1 MDDMEEYQKIDLEF
15 EADGLIDDEQFSEN
29 SVVYNTHES
38 AGALSTGNEVD
49 NSLGVKETDNLPKL
63 YKSTEPERNQKNG
76 RYNLRKSLAWDSAFF
91 TSAGVLDAEEFTT
104 MITGTDK
111 SDKHI
116 LPGIQEEI
124 TGSTESLSTLG
135 SDALTLE
142 TLEDDL
148 FVDIRASIQRSSK
161 KTLDLRSSNSKTAA
175 VEVHELISCRVRVRG
190 SSTRNTKVHD
200 TTRLPALKKERVT
213 QNKIPKPCLKKT
225 SSQQS
230 DRMSKCQPKQKI
242 GQTNAVLPKPP
253 KSVSSSNPS
262 STAAGKRDSFGTGR
276 TESGISNPVPV
287 SGKGTQLL
295 KVSSSG
301 GVRRA
306 LPKPAPSSNS
316 SLLASSSTV
325 HSTRSSSSGGVRRAL
340 PKPAPSSNSSLLA
353 SLSTVHSA
361 RSSTSSDSSSSMSS
375 RINPGK
381 PNVMIQRRNTGKSG
395 SVGTAPSGP
404 VPKTPLNA
412 TTTTTNATLRNKL
425 PPSSSKIS
433 SSVSPASS
441 ISEWSSVSSSSSS
454 MVNQKYSNSR
464 TSLDTSSCKSMEG
477 DIIPL
482 DSRTGGKGNQGLI
495 LTSNYPKKS
504 SMHTGGNLQALAKP
518 SGLRMPSHKFG
529 FFDGAKASVP
539 SPNNRHQQSPSAVQK
554 QAFPKNGPGAGIP
567 IRSSISKPKITK
579 VPTARTV
586 ASPASI
592 KPSSPKPTSP
602 ASLRGKKST
611 DVTNSPGPSTGV
623 KQVAENTVAPTEE
636 SLGDLKKINTA
647 PVVEGSDG
655 LFGGDMA
662 VDKIHVEKDS
672 DKENGRDNTGTFR
685 NVSGSTDELF
695 YTSGC
700 APIVSESTPCRA
712 PLALKN
718 SLASDECID
727 MLKEVV
733 DKTGFVSPV
742 SEQKREQLI

>member
-1 MDDMEEYQKIDLEF
+1 MEKYQKIDLEF

-29 SVVYNTHES
+29 SVVYNTHEL
-38 AGALSTGNEVD
+38 AGALSTDNEAD
-49 NSLGVKETDNLPKL
+49 NSLGVNETDNLPKL
-63 YKSTEPERNQKNG
+63 YESTEPERNQKNG

-91 TSAGVLDAEEFTT
+91 TSAGVLDAEELTT

-135 SDALTLE
+135 SDDLTLE

-175 VEVHELISCRVRVRG
+175 VEIDSAAIS
-190 SSTRNTKVHD
+190 S
-200 TTRLPALKKERVT
+200 LKKEDVT
-213 QNKIPKPCLKKT
+213 QNKIPKPSLKKT

-262 STAAGKRDSFGTGR
+262 STTAGKGDYVGTGR
-276 TESGISNPVPV
+276 TKSGISKPVPV
-287 SGKGTQLL
+287 SGKGVELL
-295 KVSSSG
+295 KVSSSD

-306 LPKPAPSSNS
+306 LPKPAPTSNS
-316 SLLASSSTV
+316 SLLGSSSTV

-340 PKPAPSSNSSLLA
+340 SKPAPSSNSSLLA
-353 SLSTVHSA
+353 SSSTVHSA

-381 PNVMIQRRNTGKSG
+381 PNLMILRRNTGKSG
-395 SVGTAPSGP
+395 SVGNAPPGP
-404 VPKTPLNA
+404 VPKTPSNA

-477 DIIPL
+477 DSIPL
-482 DSRTGGKGNQGLI
+482 NSRTGGKGNQGLI
-495 LTSNYPKKS
+495 FTSNYTKKS
-504 SMHTGGNLQALAKP
+504 SMHTGSNLQAFAKP
-518 SGLRMPSHKFG
+518 SGLRMPSDKFG

-539 SPNNRHQQSPSAVQK
+539 SPNNRHQQSPPAVHK

-567 IRSSISKPKITK
+567 IRSSISKAKIAK
-579 VPTARTV
+579 GPTPRTV

-592 KPSSPKPTSP
+592 KTSSPKPTS
-602 ASLRGKKST
+602 ASLREKKST
-611 DVTNSPGPSTGV
+611 DVTNSPGPSTGF
-623 KQVAENTVAPTEE
+623 KQVAASTDSPIKE
-636 SLGDLKKINTA
+636 SLGDLKKINTT
-647 PVVEGSDG
+647 PVVEGSDD
-655 LFGGDMA
+655 LFGGDTS
-662 VDKIHVEKDS
+662 VDKIHIEKDS
-672 DKENGRDNTGTFR
+672 DKENGHDNTSTCQ

-718 SLASDECID
+718 SIASDECID

-733 DKTGFVSPV
+733 DKTGFVLPV

>member
-15 EADGLIDDEQFSEN
+15 DADGLIDDEQFSEN

-91 TSAGVLDAEEFTT
+91 TSAGVLDAEELTT

-175 VEVHELISCRVRVRG
+175 VEVDSAAIS
-190 SSTRNTKVHD
+190 S
-200 TTRLPALKKERVT
+200 LKKERVT

-287 SGKGTQLL
+287 SGKGTQML

-325 HSTRSSSSGGVRRAL
+325 HSTRSSSLGGVRRAL

-412 TTTTTNATLRNKL
+412 TTTTANATLRNKL

-623 KQVAENTVAPTEE
+623 KQVAANTGAPIEE
-636 SLGDLKKINTA
+636 SLGDLKSINTT

-662 VDKIHVEKDS
+662 VDKIHVEKDN

-718 SLASDECID
+718 SVASDECID

-733 DKTGFVSPV
+733 YKTGFVSPV

>member
-1 MDDMEEYQKIDLEF
+1 MDEMEYQKIDLEF
-15 EADGLIDDEQFSEN
+15 EADGLIDDEQFLED

-38 AGALSTGNEVD
+38 AGALSTENEVD
-49 NSLGVKETDNLPKL
+49 SSLGVKETDNLPKL
-63 YKSTEPERNQKNG
+63 YESTEPERNQKKG

-91 TSAGVLDAEEFTT
+91 TSAGVLDAEELST

-111 SDKHI
+111 RDKHI
-116 LPGIQEEI
+116 LPVIQEEI

-148 FVDIRASIQRSSK
+148 FIDIRASIQRSSK

-175 VEVHELISCRVRVRG
+175 VES
-190 SSTRNTKVHD
+190 
-200 TTRLPALKKERVT
+200 LKKEDVT
-213 QNKIPKPCLKKT
+213 QNKIPKPSLKKT

-242 GQTNAVLPKPP
+242 RQTNEILPKPP
-253 KSVSSSNPS
+253 KSVSSSNLS
-262 STAAGKRDSFGTGR
+262 STATGKRDSVGTGHAK
-276 TESGISNPVPV
+276 SGIPNPVHV
-287 SGKGTQLL
+287 SGKRTQLL

-316 SLLASSSTV
+316 SLLASSCTM
-325 HSTRSSSSGGVRRAL
+325 HSARPSSSGGVRRAL
-340 PKPAPSSNSSLLA
+340 PKPAPSSNSSLLS
-353 SLSTVHSA
+353 SLNTVHSA
-361 RSSTSSDSSSSMSS
+361 RSSTSSDSSSSKSS
-375 RINPGK
+375 RTNPDK
-381 PNVMIQRRNTGKSG
+381 PNLMILRRNTGKG
-395 SVGTAPSGP
+395 SNVGTAPSGP
-404 VPKTPLNA
+404 VPKTPS
-412 TTTTTNATLRNKL
+412 NATLRNKL

-441 ISEWSSVSSSSSS
+441 ISEWSSVSSSSS

-482 DSRTGGKGNQGLI
+482 DSRTGGEGNQGLM

-518 SGLRMPSHKFG
+518 SGLRMPSNKFG

-539 SPNNRHQQSPSAVQK
+539 SPNNRQQRSPSAVHK
-554 QAFPKNGPGAGIP
+554 QAFLKNGPGAGIP
-567 IRSSISKPKITK
+567 VRSSTSKPKIAK
-579 VPTARTV
+579 VPMARTV

-592 KPSSPKPTSP
+592 KPSSPKPMSP
-602 ASLRGKKST
+602 ASLHEKKSA
-611 DVTNSPGPSTGV
+611 DVINSPGPSTGV
-623 KQVAENTVAPTEE
+623 KQVAANTGAPIEE
-636 SLGDLKKINTA
+636 SLGDLKKINTT
-647 PVVEGSDG
+647 PVVEGSG
-655 LFGGDMA
+655 LLGGDVS
-662 VDKIHVEKDS
+662 VDKNHVEKDTN
-672 DKENGRDNTGTFR
+672 KENGLDNTSTCR

-700 APIVSESTPCRA
+700 TPIVSESTPCRA

-718 SLASDECID
+718 SVASNECID
-727 MLKEVV
+727 MLREVV
-733 DKTGFVSPV
+733 DKTGFLSPV
-742 SEQKREQLI
+742 SEQ